1 MKKILIIN
9 GHPNSDSYC
18 HALAHAYKQ
27 AAIKG
32 GNEVWLTNTNELKF
46 QQNLEHGYSKRTELE
61 PDLLVAQQKIT
72 WADHLV
78 IIHPV
83 WWGSVPA
90 QLKGFFDRVLLPGFA
105 FKYREK
111 GLLWDKL
118 LAGKTGHVIYTTDTP
133 LWIYRFFYRA
143 PSVNQVK
150 DRVLGFCGITPV
162 KVTGIGPI
170 RGSDPE
176 FRKRWLEKVSQLGHR
191 AA

>member
-18 HALAHAYKQ
+18 HALAHAYKE
-27 AAIKG
+27 AAMKG
-32 GNEVWLTNTNELKF
+32 GNEVWLMNTNELKF

-133 LWIYRFFYRA
+133 LWIYRFFLSGALCQSGERSGARILWHYSRKSNGYR
-143 PSVNQVK
+143 SDK
-150 DRVLGFCGITPV
+150 RF
-162 KVTGIGPI
+162 
-170 RGSDPE
+170 GS
-176 FRKRWLEKVSQLGHR
+176 
-191 AA
+191 